1 MVAQRKIHA
10 EHAMVTVTKIVTA
23 RPVCFVFNGT
33 THHDIIPPGARLQ
46 AIATILITVVTPRLT
61 RPGVGLFTTEQGGV
75 EVEVVNVQ
83 SQHLQSQVGEDR
95 LRQLWTG

>member
-10 EHAMVTVTKIVTA
+10 EHAMVIVTKTATA

-46 AIATILITVVTPRLT
+46 AIATTLIIVVTPRLT
-61 RPGVGLFTTEQGGV
+61 RRGVVLFSTEQGGV
-75 EVEVVNVQ
+75 EVEVFHVQ
-83 SQHLQSQVGEDR
+83 SRHLQPQVGEDR
-95 LRQLWTG
+95 LRQL